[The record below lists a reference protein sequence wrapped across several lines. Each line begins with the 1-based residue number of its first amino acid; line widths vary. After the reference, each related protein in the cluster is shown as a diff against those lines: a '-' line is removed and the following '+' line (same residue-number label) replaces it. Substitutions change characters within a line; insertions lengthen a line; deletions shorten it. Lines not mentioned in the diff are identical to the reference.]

1 MDSIRIV
8 LGGCSSFFAFFPG
21 SSKVTDKYRTSLS
34 FTDMTRVLGFFRTG
48 GLVDHPGVH
57 DHDGIVEITV
67 SD

>member
-1 MDSIRIV
+1 M
-8 LGGCSSFFAFFPG
+8 
-21 SSKVTDKYRTSLS
+21 TDEYRTSLS
-34 FTDMTRVLGFFRTG
+34 FTDMTRVFGFSRMG